1 MKLTHWGISYYR
13 SIGEEPVVLDL
24 TKKIN
29 VLVGANNSGKSN
41 VLRALEWYGSKEP
54 PKTEFD
60 PVDLHR
66 RVGDIR
72 PKFHLTADPKTHP
85 KPFEGLEALQIT
97 YNGQLEDRT
106 EVHETNLSSLNWGFF
121 ERLAEVMDWKNSLYT
136 SFEKDRRK
144 YGKAVARE
152 LLPRPRENFPRV
164 GTIPV
169 FREIQHE
176 EAYQFNGRGVI
187 KLLSQ
192 WHHPKLG
199 HESDFEKFNR
209 VQDLLRRLLD
219 MPTVSLE
226 VPPATPDTILVSRDG
241 LRLPLSSYGTGIHE
255 LIILAI
261 AVLSFDAAI
270 VCIEEPEIHLHPL
283 LQRRFVQFLREETTN
298 RYIITT
304 HSPALIAP
312 ADDTAV
318 THLWLDENGV
328 TRSRSIA
335 TTGDSLRALADLG
348 AQASDLLQA
357 NSVIWVEGPS
367 DRIYLKRWLELL
379 RPGEFREGI
388 DYAIMFY
395 GGRLL
400 SHLTMQRGDAPP
412 ASAEDD
418 AGELIQLLRINQHSA
433 ILIDS
438 DCNTSVEP
446 LNDTK
451 QRLLKECAEAGVFC
465 WVTPGREIENC
476 LPATAIEATY
486 RQLSKSSAEVK
497 LKPFEKIESVLKAAF
512 KTHWPRS
519 SYYDHAKAQFA
530 HKINEHLTAENLSKE
545 VRTLVENL
553 SHVIRHRPI
562 PPETPAPPQ
571 KRTKQ

>member
-13 SIGEEPVVLDL
+13 SIGEEPVMLDL
-24 TKKIN
+24 KKKIN

-41 VLRALEWYGSKEP
+41 VLRALEWYGTKKPEAD
-54 PKTEFD
+54 FA

-66 RVGDIR
+66 RDGNNR
-72 PKFHLTADPKTHP
+72 PKFHLTADPKSHP
-85 KPFEGLEALQIT
+85 DRIVQQLESFQIA
-97 YNGQLEDRT
+97 YNGHLASRAN
-106 EVHETNLSSLNWGFF
+106 VHETNFQQLTWDLFRKLVYLVDQNHPQH
-121 ERLAEVMDWKNSLYT
+121 VDDNK
-136 SFEKDRRK
+136 RRK
-144 YGKAVARE
+144 LEGRVALH
-152 LLPRPRENFPRV
+152 LLAQPRENFPRV

-176 EAYQFNGRGVI
+176 DAYQINGRGVV
-187 KLLSQ
+187 KLLAQ
-192 WHHPKLG
+192 WHHPMLG
-199 HESDFEKFNR
+199 HESDLEKFNR
-209 VQDLLRRLLD
+209 VQDLLRLLLD

-261 AVLSFDAAI
+261 AVLSFDEAI

-283 LQRRFVQFLREETTN
+283 LQRRFVQFLREETNN

-318 THLWLDENGV
+318 THLWLDEKGV

-400 SHLTMQRGDAPP
+400 SHLAMQRDAPPP

-438 DCNTSVEP
+438 DRNTSVEP

-486 RQLSKSSAEVK
+486 RQLSQSNAEVK
-497 LKPFEKIESVLKAAF
+497 LKPFDKIESVLKAAF
-512 KTHWPRS
+512 KTLWPRS